1 MAVFV
6 FCIAVFGMIF
16 FSLYRPVLSVG
27 TFSVSA
33 YWLPPFF
40 GALFL
45 LVSRTVSLSALL
57 HALTESNGMNPFK
70 ILCLFLS
77 MTAMSVVLD
86 ELGLFSYLA
95 SRLLH
100 LAGNKQFRLFFSL
113 YFLVSAL
120 TVFTSNDIVILTFT
134 PFIIYFSKN
143 AGIDPVPY
151 LFAEFVAAN
160 TWSMFLLIGNPT
172 NIYISA
178 NLGIGFLEYL
188 LHMALPTVAAGL
200 ISLGMLF
207 LLFYRR
213 LQSPIKVSPSTVR
226 LRFVPLLIFGTLL
239 LIITTVA
246 LALSSYFPFAE
257 MWQISL
263 AGALLLLI
271 ALFAVTLTKKKT
283 VIFLRAV
290 NRLPFV
296 LVPFLLSMFTLVF
309 ALSQGTALLSL
320 HAFFGRFPE
329 AFYGFFSVL
338 GANIMNNIPM
348 SILFSSVLTAANT
361 GSTAV
366 YATVIG
372 SNLGALF
379 TPLGALAGIMWS
391 GMLKN
396 YNVRLSFLQFC
407 KYGFSVAAPA
417 LLGALLML
425 VLKI

>member
-1 MAVFV
+1 MAVIV
-6 FCIAVFGMIF
+6 FSLAILGMIG
-16 FSLYRPVLSVG
+16 FSLYLPVISFG
-27 TFSVSA
+27 PVSISG

-45 LVSRTVSLSALL
+45 IITGKAPLPHLLSALT
-57 HALTESNGMNPFK
+57 APDGMNPLK

-77 MTAMSVVLD
+77 MTALSVVLD

-95 SRLLH
+95 GKLLVA
-100 LAGNKQFRLFFSL
+100 AGNRQLRLFLSL
-113 YFLVSAL
+113 YALVSVL

-151 LFAEFVAAN
+151 LFAEFTAAN

-172 NIYISA
+172 NIYLSA

-188 LHMALPTVAAGL
+188 SHMALPTTAAGL
-200 ISLGMLF
+200 LSLGML
-207 LLFYRR
+207 LILFRRR
-213 LQSPIKVSPSTVR
+213 LSAPLSLRLPRVR
-226 LRFVPLLIFGTLL
+226 LRFVPLTIFGTVLL
-239 LIITTVA
+239 ALTTAA
-246 LALSSYFPFAE
+246 LAVSSYFPFAE
-257 MWQISL
+257 MWQIAL
-263 AGALLLLI
+263 TGASLLLV
-271 ALFAVTLTKKKT
+271 ALFAVTLYYKKT
-283 VIFLRAV
+283 AIFLRAV

-309 ALSQGTALLSL
+309 GLSEGMALHSL
-320 HAFFGRFPE
+320 AAFFARFPE
-329 AFYGFFSVL
+329 VFYGIFSVL
-338 GANIMNNIPM
+338 GANLLNNIPM
-348 SILFSSVLTAANT
+348 SILFGSVLSTAKE
-361 GSTAV
+361 GDVAV

-396 YNVRLSFLQFC
+396 YNVKLSFLQFC
-407 KYGFSVAAPA
+407 KYGFCVATPA
-417 LLGALLML
+417 LFGALLAL
-425 VLKI
+425 LL